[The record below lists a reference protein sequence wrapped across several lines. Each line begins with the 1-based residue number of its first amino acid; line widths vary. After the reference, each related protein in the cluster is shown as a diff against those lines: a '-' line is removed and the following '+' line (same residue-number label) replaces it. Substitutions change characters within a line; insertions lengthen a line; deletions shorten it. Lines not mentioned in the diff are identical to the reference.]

1 MTGVVRLCR
10 RVRHTHRRATVRQIA
25 AACVLSLTSTMAFAQ
40 GSTTATIRGTVQ
52 DPSGGILPGVA
63 VTATNTST
71 RAAQTAVTDD
81 RGQYFF
87 AGLFPGPYDLKAE
100 LSGFKT
106 YEQKGIVLGPTD
118 NRGIDIRLD
127 IGQQTETVTV
137 TSRVEVIQT
146 ETGAREGVLRAE
158 QIDNLSV
165 IGRSSLELLR
175 ILPGVVAPDQAAM
188 E

>member
-1 MTGVVRLCR
+1 MTDGVVRLYG
-10 RVRHTHRRATVRQIA
+10 RVRHTTRQALRLIMTA
-25 AACVLSLTSTMAFAQ
+25 AAVLLTSTTAFGQ

-100 LSGFKT
+100 LSGFK
-106 YEQKGIVLGPTD
+106 
-118 NRGIDIRLD
+118 
-127 IGQQTETVTV
+127 
-137 TSRVEVIQT
+137 
-146 ETGAREGVLRAE
+146 
-158 QIDNLSV
+158 
-165 IGRSSLELLR
+165 
-175 ILPGVVAPDQAAM
+175 
-188 E
+188 